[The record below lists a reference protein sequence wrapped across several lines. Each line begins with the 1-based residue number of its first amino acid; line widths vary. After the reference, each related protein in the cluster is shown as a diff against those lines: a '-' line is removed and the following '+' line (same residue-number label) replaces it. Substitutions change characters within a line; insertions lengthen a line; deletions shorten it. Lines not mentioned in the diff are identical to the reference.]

1 MTDSEIN
8 ILPTAKQSQDGVI
21 HQSITNI

>member
-8 ILPTAKQSQDGVI
+8 ILPTAKQFQDGVI